1 MGRATIPQPPRH
13 IQFTAGRQLI
23 FLMMHVANPPVVK
36 HLFFITGISA
46 SQQNIGCTII
56 AEVCVL
62 VFVCVFS

>member
-1 MGRATIPQPPRH
+1 
-13 IQFTAGRQLI
+13 
-23 FLMMHVANPPVVK
+23 MMHVANPPVVK